1 MDKKAVVALAYQE
14 AIVARVV
21 SPLKLQSNHPCFPG
35 GMASFKKYYSNLK
48 REESLK
54 QSAKRWTLNRTWADR
69 IL

>member
-35 GMASFKKYYSNLK
+35 GMARWANLSALSNTTRTLREK
-48 REESLK
+48 RV
-54 QSAKRWTLNRTWADR
+54 
-69 IL
+69 